1 MPNRLFAY
9 GDVAFDGFS
18 SFPLGQFL
26 SISFYIIL
34 KIAKKRDVSVHC
46 ICEIEDF
53 FLSSKHCVYVCAY
66 FHYLWS
72 VLD

>member
-9 GDVAFDGFS
+9 GDVAFDGFL

-26 SISFYIIL
+26 SISFYIFL

-53 FLSSKHCVYVCAY
+53 LSSKHCV
-66 FHYLWS
+66 F
-72 VLD
+72 VLTFTTFGRS